1 MRKQRPSLT
10 DVANL
15 VGQIGQGSAADEER
29 SDVSPAPAAPA
40 APDRD
45 QANVATASAEEQEPY
60 WKKATATYRTDQ
72 LNQLDHMLAQWN
84 AEKRVKMSAAEVLRL
99 ALDAI
104 LKRMEEDPDQVIL
117 ELHLQEQ
124 SELGQAQTRKFGRSK
139 GAEAYLRRKGKL

>member
-1 MRKQRPSLT
+1 MRKRPSIT

-15 VGQIGQGSAADEER
+15 VGQIGQGSAADTER
-29 SDVSPAPAAPA
+29 SDASPAPAVPA

-45 QANVATASAEEQEPY
+45 REDVAAAPTEEQEPY
-60 WKKATATYRTDQ
+60 WKKATATYRNDQ
-72 LNQLDHMLAQWN
+72 LHQLDHMLAQWN
-84 AEKRVKMSAAEVLRL
+84 VEKHVKMSAAEVLRL

-117 ELHLQEQ
+117 ELHLQELRELEQ
-124 SELGQAQTRKFGRSK
+124 SQTRKFGRSR